1 MPTYIYHHSEKKNV
15 ASLESYNTMDC
26 IECGACTYVC
36 PAKLP
41 LVQGI
46 RAGKHQIISSQKK

>member
-1 MPTYIYHHSEKKNV
+1 MKQKNNLDGLV
-15 ASLESYNTMDC
+15 GYNTMDC
-26 IECGACTYVC
+26 IECGACTYIC

-46 RAGKHQIISSQKK
+46 RAGKHKIIASQPKK